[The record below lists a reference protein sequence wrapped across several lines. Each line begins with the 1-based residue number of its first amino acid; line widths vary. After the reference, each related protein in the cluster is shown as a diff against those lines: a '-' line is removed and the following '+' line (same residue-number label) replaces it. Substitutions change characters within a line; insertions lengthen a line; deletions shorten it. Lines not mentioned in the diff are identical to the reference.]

1 MFDRPVAA
9 MGLVW
14 RSPRAVLEPSMSAP
28 ILPPLSLRL
37 PTGCQTT
44 RPWLSG
50 RPRNPFPT
58 TPDAA
63 HATVPAA
70 CNRSRSHRT
79 HAPC

>member
-1 MFDRPVAA
+1 

-28 ILPPLSLRL
+28 ILTLTLPSLRL

-50 RPRNPFPT
+50 CPHAPFPA

-63 HATVPAA
+63 RAGVPAV

-79 HAPC
+79 HSPC